1 MTKYNFSVDG
11 IPVAIYPLSDTE
23 EVGKMLLTA
32 TDDGAIR
39 VALLSDPEADYRIV
53 CFDKSNTE
61 PREPHLSLA
70 ALSCFLSRV
79 RGYPDMSLDVAYHGG
94 AARLTLDKLND
105 YNFSVNNEKCKIIC
119 AKTVDFLDG
128 TSLRLDV
135 VDSPFSCACLLLEDA
150 ELFDRERLTLVLDRL
165 RRDGVSA
172 IVLASLGTGLCLRT
186 AGDISPYAAVR
197 VVTSLLSA
205 RGIILPEGHAEAT
218 VNGTRLK
225 FARTRTR
232 LAFYPEIKYIS

>member
-1 MTKYNFSVDG
+1 MTKYEFSVDG
-11 IPVAIYPLSDTE
+11 IPVAIYPISEPE
-23 EVGKMLLTA
+23 EVVGEVPQA
-32 TDDGAIR
+32 ADEVAIR
-39 VALLSDPEADYRIV
+39 VALTLDTEADLRVDYYNKYR
-53 CFDKSNTE
+53 NE
-61 PREPHLSLA
+61 PREPHLPLA

-79 RGYPDMSLDVAYHGG
+79 RGYPDMTLDVAYHGG
-94 AARLTLDKLND
+94 TAKLALDKLNG
-105 YNFSVNNEKCKIIC
+105 YKFSVNSEKCKIIC

-135 VDSPFSCACLLLEDA
+135 IGSPFSCACLVLEDA
-150 ELFDRERLTLVLDRL
+150 ELFDRERLTLALDRL
-165 RRDGVSA
+165 RREGVSA

-197 VVTSLLSA
+197 VATSILPT

-225 FARTRTR
+225 FSRTRTC
-232 LAFYPEIKYIS
+232 LTFYPEIKYIS